1 VVDALNQIGGL
12 NVVYTDKLIPDY
24 DYINRFEA
32 VFCLFGWGDA
42 AYVPHPDSLDYPL
55 LHGYLNGGGKLY
67 LEGDVAW
74 NSQDPFWSKFGANAP
89 LNMFTNIEAV
99 KSYQDGE
106 PWIWDYS
113 PQSNPNAQVLLPAL
127 PAAETIFST
136 HGAASTDASI
146 GILHAVPEH
155 STIASSFA
163 LAALQNGEWELKDM
177 LGLILDRFGILEYG
191 NTLADEQLMPAAQT
205 SLRGYPNPFRSQTS
219 LRLELPAK
227 ARVDLNIYNLRG
239 QKVRSLARLDLNA
252 GSHELNWD
260 GRDNSGNRLAP
271 GIYFWRL
278 KAGDT
283 LRQGKL
289 LKLAD

>member
-1 VVDALNQIGGL
+1 MAANTDFVVQATALPPATIAALARESGARAIVPFGAGTPTAYRCPDRAPDARLLELAQQ
-12 NVVYTDKLIPDY
+12 
-24 DYINRFEA
+24 A
-32 VFCLFGWGDA
+32 ACDA
-42 AYVPHPDSLDYPL
+42 AYVPHPDSLDYSL

-99 KSYQDGE
+99 KCYQDGE
-106 PWIWDYS
+106 AWIWDYN

-136 HGAASTDASI
+136 HGAASADASI

-163 LAALQNGEWELKDM
+163 LAALQNGEWELKAM
-177 LGLILDRFGILEYG
+177 LGLILDRFGVLEYV
-191 NTLADEQLMPAAQT
+191 NTQVDEPQIPMART
-205 SLRGYPNPFRSQTS
+205 SLRGYPNPFRGQTS

-239 QKVRSLARLDLNA
+239 QKVRSLCLLYTSDAAD
-252 GSHELNWD
+252 
-260 GRDNSGNRLAP
+260 
-271 GIYFWRL
+271 IYSV
-278 KAGDT
+278 
-283 LRQGKL
+283 
-289 LKLAD
+289 